1 MTTIKLDPGAALLL
15 DALHGAGHAAYAV
28 GGCVRDS
35 LLGLDP
41 HDWDLCTS
49 ARPEQVMALFG
60 EETCIPT
67 GLQHGTVTVKQ
78 GGRLYETTT
87 FRTEGAYSDGRHPDA
102 VCFVPDVR
110 EDLARRDFTINAMAY
125 SAEEGLIDPFGGRDD
140 LAAHRVRA
148 VGEPERRFEED
159 ALRILRLYRFA
170 ARFGFAI
177 DPATGAAARAL
188 GPHLDC
194 VSAERIQE
202 ELLKLLA
209 APRPG
214 SYLEPAVL
222 AVILPELEPE
232 KQPERFAKLCRTI
245 DRIEPTAENVPA
257 RLAALLWP
265 LGEAGARKALR
276 KLKCSN
282 ALTDEV
288 TALEREAGGGAGSF
302 LLGHE
307 SGHSIAR
314 PIACGN
320 RVPPQRTLA
329 LENSRRLRNLTL
341 FWTYYGAKAQR
352 AVWKGSVSMNQNHRA
367 LWSCAMAAALLLT
380 ACGKTNAGSGSS
392 GSMSGSSGTSSAQTQ
407 TAAWKTGL
415 GVVTEATDQ
424 DRAGKIEL
432 AAAAVLLDGEGKLES
447 VLLDELEVSVSA
459 DSTGHVTLPTDWRTK
474 RQKGDDYPL
483 AEVSSLKK
491 GWAEQADAF
500 ASYLIGMTPE
510 QVSMLKVDKDG
521 KATDADLLSGCT
533 IAVDRYRDAVT
544 RACAN
549 ARALGA
555 AKGDRAALGIEAV
568 NGTSD
573 ITATDDK
580 DVNAQVDVSIV
591 ALTTDADRRVTSAI
605 ADMAEPALTVVSDG
619 GVTAPDLVK
628 TKLELGEDY
637 GMRGAS
643 ALGKEWYE
651 HSEGFCDALKGKTR
665 TEIAGLSGGDADLKA
680 LCTIDITD
688 LQKAALDALS

>member
-1 MTTIKLDPGAALLL
+1 MKKLT
-15 DALHGAGHAAYAV
+15 
-28 GGCVRDS
+28 
-35 LLGLDP
+35 
-41 HDWDLCTS
+41 W
-49 ARPEQVMALFG
+49 
-60 EETCIPT
+60 
-67 GLQHGTVTVKQ
+67 
-78 GGRLYETTT
+78 
-87 FRTEGAYSDGRHPDA
+87 
-102 VCFVPDVR
+102 
-110 EDLARRDFTINAMAY
+110 
-125 SAEEGLIDPFGGRDD
+125 
-140 LAAHRVRA
+140 
-148 VGEPERRFEED
+148 
-159 ALRILRLYRFA
+159 IL
-170 ARFGFAI
+170 
-177 DPATGAAARAL
+177 
-188 GPHLDC
+188 
-194 VSAERIQE
+194 
-202 ELLKLLA
+202 
-209 APRPG
+209 
-214 SYLEPAVL
+214 
-222 AVILPELEPE
+222 
-232 KQPERFAKLCRTI
+232 
-245 DRIEPTAENVPA
+245 
-257 RLAALLWP
+257 
-265 LGEAGARKALR
+265 
-276 KLKCSN
+276 
-282 ALTDEV
+282 ALT
-288 TALEREAGGGAGSF
+288 LC
-302 LLGHE
+302 L
-307 SGHSIAR
+307 
-314 PIACGN
+314 
-320 RVPPQRTLA
+320 
-329 LENSRRLRNLTL
+329 
-341 FWTYYGAKAQR
+341 
-352 AVWKGSVSMNQNHRA
+352 
-367 LWSCAMAAALLLT
+367 ALLLT

-591 ALTTDADRRVTSAI
+591 ALTTDADHRVTSAI
-605 ADMAEPALTVVSDG
+605 ADMA
-619 GVTAPDLVK
+619 
-628 TKLELGEDY
+628 
-637 GMRGAS
+637 

>member
-1 MTTIKLDPGAALLL
+1 
-15 DALHGAGHAAYAV
+15 
-28 GGCVRDS
+28 
-35 LLGLDP
+35 
-41 HDWDLCTS
+41 
-49 ARPEQVMALFG
+49 
-60 EETCIPT
+60 
-67 GLQHGTVTVKQ
+67 
-78 GGRLYETTT
+78 
-87 FRTEGAYSDGRHPDA
+87 
-102 VCFVPDVR
+102 
-110 EDLARRDFTINAMAY
+110 
-125 SAEEGLIDPFGGRDD
+125 
-140 LAAHRVRA
+140 
-148 VGEPERRFEED
+148 
-159 ALRILRLYRFA
+159 
-170 ARFGFAI
+170 
-177 DPATGAAARAL
+177 
-188 GPHLDC
+188 
-194 VSAERIQE
+194 
-202 ELLKLLA
+202 
-209 APRPG
+209 
-214 SYLEPAVL
+214 
-222 AVILPELEPE
+222 
-232 KQPERFAKLCRTI
+232 
-245 DRIEPTAENVPA
+245 
-257 RLAALLWP
+257 
-265 LGEAGARKALR
+265 
-276 KLKCSN
+276 
-282 ALTDEV
+282 
-288 TALEREAGGGAGSF
+288 
-302 LLGHE
+302 
-307 SGHSIAR
+307 
-314 PIACGN
+314 
-320 RVPPQRTLA
+320 
-329 LENSRRLRNLTL
+329 
-341 FWTYYGAKAQR
+341 
-352 AVWKGSVSMNQNHRA
+352 
-367 LWSCAMAAALLLT
+367 MAAALLLT

-392 GSMSGSSGTSSAQTQ
+392 GSMSGSSTSSAQTQ

-521 KATDADLLSGCT
+521 KPTDADLLSGCT

-555 AKGDRAALGIEAV
+555 ARGDRAALGIEAM

-591 ALTTDADRRVTSAI
+591 ALTTDADRRATSAI

>member
-1 MTTIKLDPGAALLL
+1 MTTIKIDPGAALLL

-60 EETCIPT
+60 EEKCIPT

-140 LAAHRVRA
+140 LAAHLVRA

-222 AVILPELEPE
+222 AVVLPELEPE
-232 KQPERFAKLCRTI
+232 KQPEQFAELCRTI

-257 RLAALLWP
+257 RLAALLCP

-307 SGHSIAR
+307 FELRHPADALCLERHSHPAGRCPNSNSLFPPQAAVVAVAGHSIAR

-320 RVPPQRTLA
+320 RVPPQRTVLGETPGTPNTTLTVQAKRLLGRYELPTIQRLTALCSARHPEQAEAFAALRAEAEQLTAENACCRVSQLA
-329 LENSRRLRNLTL
+329 VNGRDL
-341 FWTYYGAKAQR
+341 
-352 AVWKGSVSMNQNHRA
+352 
-367 LWSCAMAAALLLT
+367 MAAGVRPGPGLRQVLNALLEAVIT
-380 ACGKTNAGSGSS
+380 G
-392 GSMSGSSGTSSAQTQ
+392 QTPNEKD
-407 TAAWKTGL
+407 AL
-415 GVVTEATDQ
+415 
-424 DRAGKIEL
+424 L
-432 AAAAVLLDGEGKLES
+432 AAAAQF
-447 VLLDELEVSVSA
+447 SA
-459 DSTGHVTLPTDWRTK
+459 S
-474 RQKGDDYPL
+474 
-483 AEVSSLKK
+483 
-491 GWAEQADAF
+491 
-500 ASYLIGMTPE
+500 
-510 QVSMLKVDKDG
+510 
-521 KATDADLLSGCT
+521 
-533 IAVDRYRDAVT
+533 
-544 RACAN
+544 
-549 ARALGA
+549 
-555 AKGDRAALGIEAV
+555 
-568 NGTSD
+568 
-573 ITATDDK
+573 
-580 DVNAQVDVSIV
+580 
-591 ALTTDADRRVTSAI
+591 
-605 ADMAEPALTVVSDG
+605 
-619 GVTAPDLVK
+619 
-628 TKLELGEDY
+628 
-637 GMRGAS
+637 
-643 ALGKEWYE
+643 
-651 HSEGFCDALKGKTR
+651 
-665 TEIAGLSGGDADLKA
+665 
-680 LCTIDITD
+680 
-688 LQKAALDALS
+688 

>member
-1 MTTIKLDPGAALLL
+1 
-15 DALHGAGHAAYAV
+15 
-28 GGCVRDS
+28 
-35 LLGLDP
+35 
-41 HDWDLCTS
+41 
-49 ARPEQVMALFG
+49 
-60 EETCIPT
+60 
-67 GLQHGTVTVKQ
+67 
-78 GGRLYETTT
+78 
-87 FRTEGAYSDGRHPDA
+87 
-102 VCFVPDVR
+102 
-110 EDLARRDFTINAMAY
+110 
-125 SAEEGLIDPFGGRDD
+125 
-140 LAAHRVRA
+140 
-148 VGEPERRFEED
+148 
-159 ALRILRLYRFA
+159 
-170 ARFGFAI
+170 
-177 DPATGAAARAL
+177 
-188 GPHLDC
+188 
-194 VSAERIQE
+194 
-202 ELLKLLA
+202 
-209 APRPG
+209 
-214 SYLEPAVL
+214 
-222 AVILPELEPE
+222 
-232 KQPERFAKLCRTI
+232 
-245 DRIEPTAENVPA
+245 
-257 RLAALLWP
+257 
-265 LGEAGARKALR
+265 
-276 KLKCSN
+276 
-282 ALTDEV
+282 
-288 TALEREAGGGAGSF
+288 
-302 LLGHE
+302 
-307 SGHSIAR
+307 
-314 PIACGN
+314 
-320 RVPPQRTLA
+320 
-329 LENSRRLRNLTL
+329 
-341 FWTYYGAKAQR
+341 
-352 AVWKGSVSMNQNHRA
+352 
-367 LWSCAMAAALLLT
+367 MAAALLLT

-491 GWAEQADAF
+491 GWAEQVDAF

-521 KATDADLLSGCT
+521 KPTDADLLSGCT

-651 HSEGFCDALKGKTR
+651 HSEGFCSYLKGKTAA
-665 TEIAGLSGGDADLKA
+665 EIAKLPEDGSDADLAA
-680 LCTIDITD
+680 LCTIDVTE
-688 LQKAALDALS
+688 LQKAAAKALEEAK

>member
-1 MTTIKLDPGAALLL
+1 MVYQVVIFFQIFANSQRQLDAALHIEVLPIREIAAVPNAEAPL
-15 DALHGAGHAAYAV
+15 RIVEIQQRNAAFLRHLPQRTDIHMLIFVIRAWIRNQDDLNALRFAEIADALEIF
-28 GGCVRDS
+28 S
-35 LLGLDP
+35 LAPVNFLARLRPEERWLRMMLHLVAFDEALP
-41 HDWDLCTS
+41 VYTAS
-49 ARPEQVMALFG
+49 ARPAGKREILRRQ
-60 EETCIPT
+60 
-67 GLQHGTVTVKQ
+67 
-78 GGRLYETTT
+78 RLPVLM
-87 FRTEGAYSDGRHPDA
+87 H
-102 VCFVPDVR
+102 
-110 EDLARRDFTINAMAY
+110 
-125 SAEEGLIDPFGGRDD
+125 
-140 LAAHRVRA
+140 
-148 VGEPERRFEED
+148 
-159 ALRILRLYRFA
+159 LRIA
-170 ARFGFAI
+170 Q
-177 DPATGAAARAL
+177 
-188 GPHLDC
+188 
-194 VSAERIQE
+194 QE
-202 ELLKLLA
+202 
-209 APRPG
+209 
-214 SYLEPAVL
+214 V
-222 AVILPELEPE
+222 
-232 KQPERFAKLCRTI
+232 
-245 DRIEPTAENVPA
+245 
-257 RLAALLWP
+257 
-265 LGEAGARKALR
+265 
-276 KLKCSN
+276 
-282 ALTDEV
+282 
-288 TALEREAGGGAGSF
+288 
-302 LLGHE
+302 
-307 SGHSIAR
+307 
-314 PIACGN
+314 
-320 RVPPQRTLA
+320 QR
-329 LENSRRLRNLTL
+329 
-341 FWTYYGAKAQR
+341 
-352 AVWKGSVSMNQNHRA
+352 
-367 LWSCAMAAALLLT
+367 LLT

-500 ASYLIGMTPE
+500 ANYLIGMTPE

-521 KATDADLLSGCT
+521 KPTDADLLSGCT

-591 ALTTDADRRVTSAI
+591 ALTTDADHRVTSAI

>member
-1 MTTIKLDPGAALLL
+1 
-15 DALHGAGHAAYAV
+15 
-28 GGCVRDS
+28 
-35 LLGLDP
+35 
-41 HDWDLCTS
+41 
-49 ARPEQVMALFG
+49 
-60 EETCIPT
+60 
-67 GLQHGTVTVKQ
+67 
-78 GGRLYETTT
+78 
-87 FRTEGAYSDGRHPDA
+87 
-102 VCFVPDVR
+102 
-110 EDLARRDFTINAMAY
+110 
-125 SAEEGLIDPFGGRDD
+125 
-140 LAAHRVRA
+140 
-148 VGEPERRFEED
+148 
-159 ALRILRLYRFA
+159 
-170 ARFGFAI
+170 
-177 DPATGAAARAL
+177 
-188 GPHLDC
+188 
-194 VSAERIQE
+194 
-202 ELLKLLA
+202 
-209 APRPG
+209 
-214 SYLEPAVL
+214 
-222 AVILPELEPE
+222 
-232 KQPERFAKLCRTI
+232 
-245 DRIEPTAENVPA
+245 
-257 RLAALLWP
+257 
-265 LGEAGARKALR
+265 
-276 KLKCSN
+276 
-282 ALTDEV
+282 
-288 TALEREAGGGAGSF
+288 
-302 LLGHE
+302 
-307 SGHSIAR
+307 
-314 PIACGN
+314 
-320 RVPPQRTLA
+320 
-329 LENSRRLRNLTL
+329 
-341 FWTYYGAKAQR
+341 
-352 AVWKGSVSMNQNHRA
+352 
-367 LWSCAMAAALLLT
+367 MAAALLLT

-510 QVSMLKVDKDG
+510 QVSMLKVDEDG
-521 KATDADLLSGCT
+521 KPTDADLLSGCT

-605 ADMAEPALTVVSDG
+605 ADMAEPALTVASDG

>member
-1 MTTIKLDPGAALLL
+1 
-15 DALHGAGHAAYAV
+15 
-28 GGCVRDS
+28 
-35 LLGLDP
+35 
-41 HDWDLCTS
+41 
-49 ARPEQVMALFG
+49 
-60 EETCIPT
+60 
-67 GLQHGTVTVKQ
+67 
-78 GGRLYETTT
+78 
-87 FRTEGAYSDGRHPDA
+87 
-102 VCFVPDVR
+102 
-110 EDLARRDFTINAMAY
+110 
-125 SAEEGLIDPFGGRDD
+125 
-140 LAAHRVRA
+140 
-148 VGEPERRFEED
+148 
-159 ALRILRLYRFA
+159 
-170 ARFGFAI
+170 
-177 DPATGAAARAL
+177 
-188 GPHLDC
+188 
-194 VSAERIQE
+194 
-202 ELLKLLA
+202 
-209 APRPG
+209 
-214 SYLEPAVL
+214 
-222 AVILPELEPE
+222 
-232 KQPERFAKLCRTI
+232 
-245 DRIEPTAENVPA
+245 
-257 RLAALLWP
+257 
-265 LGEAGARKALR
+265 
-276 KLKCSN
+276 
-282 ALTDEV
+282 
-288 TALEREAGGGAGSF
+288 
-302 LLGHE
+302 
-307 SGHSIAR
+307 
-314 PIACGN
+314 
-320 RVPPQRTLA
+320 
-329 LENSRRLRNLTL
+329 
-341 FWTYYGAKAQR
+341 
-352 AVWKGSVSMNQNHRA
+352 
-367 LWSCAMAAALLLT
+367 MAAALLLT

-392 GSMSGSSGTSSAQTQ
+392 GSMSGSGGTSSAQTQ

-459 DSTGHVTLPTDWRTK
+459 DSTGHVTLPADWRTK

-521 KATDADLLSGCT
+521 KPTDADLLSGCT

-651 HSEGFCDALKGKTR
+651 HSEGFCDALKGKNR

>member
-60 EETCIPT
+60 EEKCIPT

-140 LAAHRVRA
+140 LAAHLVRA

-222 AVILPELEPE
+222 AVVLPELEPE
-232 KQPERFAKLCRTI
+232 KQPEQFAELCRTI

-257 RLAALLWP
+257 RLAALLCP

-307 SGHSIAR
+307 FELRHPADALCLERHSHPAGRCPNSNSLFPPQAAVVAVAGHSIAR

-320 RVPPQRTLA
+320 RVPPQRTVLGETPGTPNTTLTVQAKRLLSRYELPTIQRLTVLCSARHPEQAEAFAALRAEAEQLTAENACCRVSQLA
-329 LENSRRLRNLTL
+329 VNGRDL
-341 FWTYYGAKAQR
+341 
-352 AVWKGSVSMNQNHRA
+352 
-367 LWSCAMAAALLLT
+367 MAAGVRPGPGLRQVLNALLEAVIT
-380 ACGKTNAGSGSS
+380 G
-392 GSMSGSSGTSSAQTQ
+392 QTPNEKD
-407 TAAWKTGL
+407 AL
-415 GVVTEATDQ
+415 
-424 DRAGKIEL
+424 L
-432 AAAAVLLDGEGKLES
+432 AAAAQF
-447 VLLDELEVSVSA
+447 SA
-459 DSTGHVTLPTDWRTK
+459 S
-474 RQKGDDYPL
+474 
-483 AEVSSLKK
+483 
-491 GWAEQADAF
+491 
-500 ASYLIGMTPE
+500 
-510 QVSMLKVDKDG
+510 
-521 KATDADLLSGCT
+521 
-533 IAVDRYRDAVT
+533 
-544 RACAN
+544 
-549 ARALGA
+549 
-555 AKGDRAALGIEAV
+555 
-568 NGTSD
+568 
-573 ITATDDK
+573 
-580 DVNAQVDVSIV
+580 
-591 ALTTDADRRVTSAI
+591 
-605 ADMAEPALTVVSDG
+605 
-619 GVTAPDLVK
+619 
-628 TKLELGEDY
+628 
-637 GMRGAS
+637 
-643 ALGKEWYE
+643 
-651 HSEGFCDALKGKTR
+651 
-665 TEIAGLSGGDADLKA
+665 
-680 LCTIDITD
+680 
-688 LQKAALDALS
+688 

>member
-1 MTTIKLDPGAALLL
+1 
-15 DALHGAGHAAYAV
+15 
-28 GGCVRDS
+28 
-35 LLGLDP
+35 
-41 HDWDLCTS
+41 
-49 ARPEQVMALFG
+49 
-60 EETCIPT
+60 
-67 GLQHGTVTVKQ
+67 
-78 GGRLYETTT
+78 
-87 FRTEGAYSDGRHPDA
+87 
-102 VCFVPDVR
+102 
-110 EDLARRDFTINAMAY
+110 
-125 SAEEGLIDPFGGRDD
+125 
-140 LAAHRVRA
+140 
-148 VGEPERRFEED
+148 
-159 ALRILRLYRFA
+159 
-170 ARFGFAI
+170 
-177 DPATGAAARAL
+177 
-188 GPHLDC
+188 
-194 VSAERIQE
+194 
-202 ELLKLLA
+202 
-209 APRPG
+209 
-214 SYLEPAVL
+214 
-222 AVILPELEPE
+222 
-232 KQPERFAKLCRTI
+232 
-245 DRIEPTAENVPA
+245 
-257 RLAALLWP
+257 
-265 LGEAGARKALR
+265 
-276 KLKCSN
+276 
-282 ALTDEV
+282 
-288 TALEREAGGGAGSF
+288 
-302 LLGHE
+302 
-307 SGHSIAR
+307 
-314 PIACGN
+314 
-320 RVPPQRTLA
+320 
-329 LENSRRLRNLTL
+329 
-341 FWTYYGAKAQR
+341 
-352 AVWKGSVSMNQNHRA
+352 
-367 LWSCAMAAALLLT
+367 MAAALLLT

-392 GSMSGSSGTSSAQTQ
+392 GSMSGSSTSSAQTQ

-521 KATDADLLSGCT
+521 KPTDADLLSGCT
-533 IAVDRYRDAVT
+533 IAVD
-544 RACAN
+544 
-549 ARALGA
+549 
-555 AKGDRAALGIEAV
+555 EAM

>member
-60 EETCIPT
+60 EEKCIPT

-140 LAAHRVRA
+140 LAAHLVRA

-232 KQPERFAKLCRTI
+232 KQPERFAELCRTI

-257 RLAALLWP
+257 RLAALLCP

-288 TALEREAGGGAGSF
+288 TALVGEGAGSF

-367 LWSCAMAAALLLT
+367 FWSCAMAAALLLT

-510 QVSMLKVDKDG
+510 QVSMLKMDEDG
-521 KATDADLLSGCT
+521 KPTDADLLSGCT

-544 RACAN
+544 RACTN

-591 ALTTDADRRVTSAI
+591 ALTTDADHRVTSAI

-688 LQKAALDALS
+688 LQKAALNALG